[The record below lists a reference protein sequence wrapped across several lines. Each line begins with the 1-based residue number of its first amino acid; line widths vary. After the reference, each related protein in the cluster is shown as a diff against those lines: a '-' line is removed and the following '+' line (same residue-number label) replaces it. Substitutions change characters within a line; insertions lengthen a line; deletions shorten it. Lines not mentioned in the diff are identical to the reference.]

1 MRRLMILFSVVLT
14 MGIGASVQAGDFH
27 TGTSLVC
34 SDCHIAHYSQSHTYS
49 GSGTVFPPLGAGGPF
64 PDLLRDEE
72 VKMCLACHD
81 GQTFAPDVFGA
92 SGSNTR
98 RQAGAL
104 NAKTGTIPNDLGYDE
119 IDGHTLYSTAT
130 PPGGTGTAY
139 VPGAEG
145 LICTNCHAQHGIATQ
160 YRNLL
165 SRGIFAGDTLNYA
178 VGTNDGT
185 KDVFE
190 RNAGSYIDTD
200 VDFNEPNITKSRYG
214 AWCQNCHVD
223 FHGAGG
229 AANMGGQSGGV
240 TASNTNPWK
249 RHPTSDVNIGESGP
263 TATYISSLG
272 RFNGLTNRVKVMDSQ
287 GLWNATTADN
297 TVTPSCFSCHKG
309 HGNRNP
315 FGLIFMT
322 GTGATVTED
331 GDGGQ
336 YRDLCRQ
343 CHSQGG

>member
-1 MRRLMILFSVVLT
+1 MRRLMILFSIVLT

-27 TGTSLVC
+27 TGASLVC
-34 SDCHIAHYSQSHTYS
+34 SDCHVAHFSQSHSYT
-49 GSGTVFPPLGAGGPF
+49 GSGTVFPPLGASGPNAN
-64 PDLLRDEE
+64 LLRDEE
-72 VKMCLACHD
+72 VKLCLACHD
-81 GQTFAPDVFGA
+81 GQSFAPDVFGSSA
-92 SGSNTR
+92 TNTR
-98 RQAGAL
+98 RIAGGL
-104 NAKTGTIPNDLGYDE
+104 NAKAGTIPNDASYEE
-119 IDGHTLYSTAT
+119 IDGHTLYSTDM

-145 LICTNCHAQHGIATQ
+145 LICTNCHAQHGGTA

-165 SRGIFAGDTLNYA
+165 NRGIFAGDTLSYA
-178 VGTNDGT
+178 ITTNDPL

-190 RNAGSYIDTD
+190 RAPHSYVDTD
-200 VDFNEPNITKSRYG
+200 VDYNEPNVTVSKYG
-214 AWCQNCHVD
+214 NWCQNCHVD

-249 RHPTSDVNIGESGP
+249 RHPTSDVNIGTPG
-263 TATYISSLG
+263 ATFISSLA
-272 RFNGLTNRVKVMDSQ
+272 RFNSNVNRVKVMDSQ
-287 GLWNATTADN
+287 GLWNGTTADN
-297 TVTPSCFSCHKG
+297 TVTPSCMSCHKS
-309 HGNRNP
+309 HGNRNA

-331 GDGGQ
+331 GDGGV
-336 YRDLCRQ
+336 YKDLCRQ

>member
-1 MRRLMILFSVVLT
+1 MRRLIILFSVFLT

-27 TGTSLVC
+27 TGASLVC
-34 SDCHIAHYSQSHTYS
+34 SDCHVAHYSQSHTYT

-64 PDLLRDEE
+64 TNLLRDEE

-81 GQTFAPDVFGA
+81 GQSFAPDVFGA
-92 SGSNTR
+92 SATSTR
-98 RQAGAL
+98 RMAGGL
-104 NAKTGTIPNDLGYDE
+104 NAKAGTIANDLGYAE
-119 IDGHTLYSTAT
+119 IDGHTLFSTAV

-145 LICTNCHAQHGIATQ
+145 LICTNCHAQHGGTS

-165 SRGIFAGDTLNYA
+165 SRGIFTGDAITYA
-178 VGTNDGT
+178 VGTNDLT

-190 RNAGSYIDTD
+190 RSSASYVETD
-200 VDFNEPNITKSRYG
+200 VDFNEPVTTNSAYG
-214 AWCQNCHVD
+214 NWCQNCHVD

-240 TASNTNPWK
+240 TAANTNPWK
-249 RHPTSDVNIGESGP
+249 RHPTADVNIGTPS
-263 TATYISSLG
+263 ATFISSIA
-272 RFNGLTNRVKVMDSQ
+272 RFNGNTNRVKVMDSQ

-297 TVTPSCFSCHKG
+297 TVTPSCMSCHKA
-309 HGNRNP
+309 HGNRNA
-315 FGLIFMT
+315 FGLVFMN

-331 GDGGQ
+331 GDGGI
-336 YRDLCRQ
+336 YKDLCRQ
-343 CHSQGG
+343 CHIQG

>member
-27 TGTSLVC
+27 TGASLVC
-34 SDCHIAHYSQSHTYS
+34 SDCHVAHYSQAHSYT

-81 GQTFAPDVFGA
+81 GQSFAPDVFGA
-92 SGSNTR
+92 SATNPR
-98 RQAGAL
+98 RMAGAL
-104 NAKTGTIPNDLGYDE
+104 NAKAGTIANDLGYDE
-119 IDGHTLYSTAT
+119 IDGHTLYSTAV

-145 LICTNCHAQHGIATQ
+145 LICTNCHAQHGGTS

-165 SRGIFAGDTLNYA
+165 NRGIFTGDDVSYA
-178 VGTNDGT
+178 ATTNDLT

-190 RNAGSYIDTD
+190 HAPHSYVDSD
-200 VDFNEPNITKSRYG
+200 VDFNEPNTTLSKYG
-214 AWCQNCHVD
+214 NWCQNCHVD

-249 RHPTSDVNIGESGP
+249 RHPTSDVNIGTVG
-263 TATYISSLG
+263 ATFISSIA

-297 TVTPSCFSCHKG
+297 TVTPSCMSCHKA

-315 FGLIFMT
+315 FGLVFMT
-322 GTGATVTED
+322 GAGATVTDD
-331 GDGGQ
+331 GDGGV
-336 YRDLCRQ
+336 YKDLCRQ

>member
-27 TGTSLVC
+27 TGASLVC
-34 SDCHIAHYSQSHTYS
+34 SDCHVAHYSQSHTWS
-49 GSGTVFPPLGAGGPF
+49 GSGTVFPPLGTGGPF

-81 GQTFAPDVFGA
+81 GQSFAPDVFGA
-92 SGSNTR
+92 SATNTVR
-98 RQAGAL
+98 LAGGL
-104 NAKTGTIPNDLGYDE
+104 NAKTGTIPNDIGYAE
-119 IDGHTLYSTAT
+119 IDGHTLFSTAL

-145 LICTNCHAQHGIATQ
+145 LICTNCHAQHGGPN

-165 SRGIFAGDTLNYA
+165 NRGIFAGDTLSYA
-178 VGTNDGT
+178 IGTNDLT

-190 RNAGSYIDTD
+190 RSPASYEHAD
-200 VDFNEPNITKSRYG
+200 VDFNEPNTTVSKY
-214 AWCQNCHVD
+214 ANWCQNCHVD

-229 AANMGGQSGGV
+229 ATNMGGQSGGV

-249 RHPTSDVNIGESGP
+249 RHPTSDVNIGTPG
-263 TATYISSLG
+263 ATFISSLA

-297 TVTPSCFSCHKG
+297 TVTPSCMSCHKA
-309 HGNRNP
+309 HGNVNP
-315 FGLIFMT
+315 FGLVFMT
-322 GTGATVTED
+322 GTGTATEN
-331 GDGGQ
+331 GDGGV
-336 YRDLCRQ
+336 YKDLCRQ